1 MSNDCRFVLLNRG
14 KSKSGRLRGTA
25 VKKRSR
31 SLKLAHCAVLRDPN
45 FRRFYVGY
53 TVSLLGTACASV
65 AYAFAVLGNGGTPVT
80 LGYVLAAGIV
90 PQVLLMTAG
99 GVAADRFGR
108 RRVMLGADVTRCLA
122 QAALAAALLAGRPP
136 IWFFAMLAA
145 AHGTGEAFFRPALT
159 ALTTELSPPAELG
172 NANAWLSA
180 ATSATR
186 VAGPVLA
193 GVIVAVASPAAAIA
207 FDAVSFAVSVVALT
221 GLRIPAAAPAAAR
234 PALLGE
240 LAEGWAEFRSRPWLL
255 AEAVQFALFNLM
267 TWGPYLVLGPVL
279 ARQALG
285 GAAAW
290 GAVMACYG
298 AGCVLGGLAALGR
311 RPRRPAAAAAVATF
325 GFALP
330 PALLAV
336 GAPIAV
342 LAAGALLAGAGSGLG
357 DVFGTTALQ
366 QQVPPGALAR
376 VTAFETVLA
385 FAFGP
390 VAFAAAG
397 PVASAV
403 GVRTVL
409 AAGAFWSV
417 AGSAVVLA
425 LPSVRAVTWRDVQR
439 RGAVGSA

>member
-1 MSNDCRFVLLNRG
+1 M
-14 KSKSGRLRGTA
+14 
-25 VKKRSR
+25 
-31 SLKLAHCAVLRDPN
+31 
-45 FRRFYVGY
+45 GY
-53 TVSLLGTACASV
+53 TVSLLGTASASV

-122 QAALAAALLAGRPP
+122 QAALAVALLAGRPP
-136 IWFFAMLAA
+136 IWLFALLAA
-145 AHGTGEAFFRPALT
+145 AEGSGEAFFRPALT
-159 ALTTELSPPAELG
+159 GLTTELVPPAGLG
-172 NANAWLSA
+172 DANAWLGA

-193 GVIVAVASPAAAIA
+193 GAVVAAASPAAAIA
-207 FDAVSFAVSVVALT
+207 FDAATFAVSVAALAR
-221 GLRIPAAAPAAAR
+221 LQIPAAARAASR
-234 PALLGE
+234 PALRRE

-255 AEAVQFALFNLM
+255 AQAVQFALFNLL

-279 ARQALG
+279 ARRELG

-290 GAVMACYG
+290 GVIMTCYG

-311 RPRRPAAAAAVATF
+311 KPRRPAAAAAVATF

-330 PALLAV
+330 PALLA
-336 GAPIAV
+336 AAV
-342 LAAGALLAGAGSGLG
+342 PVAGIAAGVLLAGIGSGLG
-357 DVFGTTALQ
+357 NAFATTALQ

-390 VAFAAAG
+390 LAFAVAG
-397 PVASAV
+397 PVAAVV
-403 GVRTVL
+403 GVHAVL
-409 AAGAFWSV
+409 AFGACWSA

-425 LPSVRAVTWRDVQR
+425 LPSVRAVRWRER
-439 RGAVGSA
+439 S